1 MTVIR
6 ALCAKAQRTHG
17 TTANLCIN
25 TTFDKNLQNYCKD
38 FVIGIR
44 LHLTRLAVILE
55 PVNVQFCAFYLFDAI
70 LLKIKGEFDYD
81 DFSS

>member
-1 MTVIR
+1 M
-6 ALCAKAQRTHG
+6 AG

-55 PVNVQFCAFYLFDAI
+55 PVNVPERTFHSFDAI
-70 LLKIKGEFDYD
+70 F
-81 DFSS
+81 

>member
-1 MTVIR
+1 M
-6 ALCAKAQRTHG
+6 AG

-55 PVNVQFCAFYLFDAI
+55 PVNVQLCAFYLFDAI
-70 LLKIKGEFDYD
+70 F
-81 DFSS
+81 

>member
-1 MTVIR
+1 M
-6 ALCAKAQRTHG
+6 AG

-25 TTFDKNLQNYCKD
+25 ITFDKNLQNYCKD
-38 FVIGIR
+38 FVIGIC
-44 LHLTRLAVILE
+44 LHLTRLAAILE

-70 LLKIKGEFDYD
+70 FIKNKGEFDYD

>member
-1 MTVIR
+1 MKVVSKKMTNNDLTI
-6 ALCAKAQRTHG
+6 
-17 TTANLCIN
+17 
-25 TTFDKNLQNYCKD
+25 LQNYCKD

>member
-1 MTVIR
+1 M
-6 ALCAKAQRTHG
+6 AG

-25 TTFDKNLQNYCKD
+25 TPFDKNLQNYCKD
-38 FVIGIR
+38 FVIRIC
-44 LHLTRLAVILE
+44 LHLTRLAAILE

-70 LLKIKGEFDYD
+70 FIKNKGEFDYD

>member
-1 MTVIR
+1 M
-6 ALCAKAQRTHG
+6 AG

-55 PVNVQFCAFYLFDAI
+55 PVNVQVRTFRQQNAI
-70 LLKIKGEFDYD
+70 ILK
-81 DFSS
+81 

>member
-1 MTVIR
+1 M
-6 ALCAKAQRTHG
+6 AG

-81 DFSS
+81 LVVISWLWLVPLPLPLL

>member
-1 MTVIR
+1 M
-6 ALCAKAQRTHG
+6 AG

-38 FVIGIR
+38 FVIGNC
-44 LHLTRLAVILE
+44 LHLSHPPAILE

-70 LLKIKGEFDYD
+70 FIKNKGEFDYD

>member
-1 MTVIR
+1 M
-6 ALCAKAQRTHG
+6 AG
-17 TTANLCIN
+17 TTANLYIN

-38 FVIGIR
+38 FVIGIC